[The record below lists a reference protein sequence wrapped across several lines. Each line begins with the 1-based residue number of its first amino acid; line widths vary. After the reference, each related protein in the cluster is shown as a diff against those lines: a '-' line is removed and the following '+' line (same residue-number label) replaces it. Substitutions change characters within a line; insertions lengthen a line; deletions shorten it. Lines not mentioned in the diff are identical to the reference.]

1 MIVSSAEEFLA
12 APHKAITLFGMSGV
26 GKTTVAN
33 KLPKSE
39 WFHYSVDYRIG
50 TRYLN
55 EEINDMLKSM
65 AFRDPDL
72 APLRRSDSIFLGSNV
87 TVDNLASLS
96 TYVGILGNTIQGG
109 LDYEEYL
116 RRQDL
121 HRQAEIQSLLDMT
134 LFKAKGQKLY
144 GYPHFLADTGGS
156 LIEVVDL
163 DDPEDP
169 VVKAITRETML
180 VYIEAGEELMA
191 EVIRRGIADPKPMY
205 LCPRLLQQTISDY
218 IAKTG
223 NEDVNRFPPKDYA
236 AFALES
242 IMQDR
247 APRYRTLAQRHGY
260 VVTADEVAALK
271 SEQDFLS
278 LVATAIER
286 RPS

>member
-1 MIVSSAEEFLA
+1 MLVNSADEFLA
-12 APHKAITLFGMSGV
+12 APNKAITLFGMSGV

-33 KLPKSE
+33 KLPKSQ
-39 WFHYSVDYRIG
+39 WFHYSIDYRIG

-55 EEINDMLKSM
+55 EEINDMLKAM
-65 AFRDPDL
+65 ALRDPDL
-72 APLRRSDSIFLGSNV
+72 APLLKSDSIFLGSNL
-87 TVDNLASLS
+87 TVDNLAPLS
-96 TYVGILGNTIQGG
+96 TYVGILGNAIQGG

-121 HRQAEIQSLLDMT
+121 HRQGEIQSLLDIS
-134 LFKAKGQKLY
+134 LFKSKGQKLY

-156 LIEVVDL
+156 LIEVIDL

-169 VVKAITRETML
+169 VVKAITRETLL

-205 LCPRLLQQTISDY
+205 LCPRLLQQTIDDY

-247 APRYRTLAQRHGY
+247 APRYRALAAKHGY
-260 VVTADEVAALK
+260 IVTADEVASLK
-271 SEQDFLS
+271 SEQDFLN
-278 LVATAIER
+278 LVSTAIER
-286 RPS
+286 RA